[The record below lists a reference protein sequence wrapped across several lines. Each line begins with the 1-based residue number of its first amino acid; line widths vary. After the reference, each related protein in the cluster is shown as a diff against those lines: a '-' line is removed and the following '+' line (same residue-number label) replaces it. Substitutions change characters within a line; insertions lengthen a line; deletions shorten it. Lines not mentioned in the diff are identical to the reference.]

1 MAGPVIR
8 NAVACHKT
16 GQVSKAFLGRFWLS
30 QAVAAGLQI
39 VMLKASVQWA
49 YSRGKMLLTG
59 SPAIPILLK
68 RSARARRFSLRVSQ
82 ATGQVSLS
90 MPARARQSEAE
101 AFARAQEGWIR
112 AALARMPAAVG
123 VGHGALIPLEGQN
136 VTLVAGQGRSV
147 RQEGDQ
153 LIVPGDPARVAA
165 RVAAY
170 LKVRARDR
178 LVAASDHY
186 AAQIGRRVAQVSLR
200 DTRSRWGS
208 CTSDGSLMYSWRL
221 IMAPPRVL
229 DYVAAHEVAHML
241 EMNHSPRFWA
251 VVERLFP
258 NWQVERAWLKREGGA
273 LQSIRFDTSDVEGD

>member
-1 MAGPVIR
+1 
-8 NAVACHKT
+8 
-16 GQVSKAFLGRFWLS
+16 
-30 QAVAAGLQI
+30 
-39 VMLKASVQWA
+39 
-49 YSRGKMLLTG
+49 MLLLSGFPEISIT
-59 SPAIPILLK
+59 IK
-68 RSARARRFSLRVSQ
+68 RSTRARRFSLRVSQ
-82 ATGQVSLS
+82 STGQVSLS
-90 MPARARQSEAE
+90 MPMRAPLAEAS

-112 AALARMPAAVG
+112 AALARMPAVQRVAVG
-123 VGHGALIPLEGQN
+123 AEIPVEGRLLRIESGA
-136 VTLVAGQGRSV
+136 GRSV
-147 RQEGDQ
+147 RVEGDA

-186 AAQIGRRVAQVSLR
+186 ATQIGRRVAQVSLR

-258 NWQVERAWLKREGGA
+258 QWQVERAWLRREGGA
-273 LQSIRFDTSDVEGD
+273 LQSIRFAAGDDERD